1 MRGKA
6 QPSQECRATLGRGLG
21 PQHPHRVRLAAWSLW
36 RVFGISDDPQSFGQ
50 PHGQIFVASL
60 RNVRWPPKFQPNFTE
75 MCNGSVNPSESLQIY
90 TTIIEAVGGDDRVK
104 ANLFPMA
111 LQGQVQGTLMDM
123 PPASVYSWED
133 SCS

>member
-1 MRGKA
+1 
-6 QPSQECRATLGRGLG
+6 
-21 PQHPHRVRLAAWSLW
+21 
-36 RVFGISDDPQSFGQ
+36 
-50 PHGQIFVASL
+50 
-60 RNVRWPPKFQPNFTE
+60 